1 MSIRTLL
8 HILFLVNILVL
19 PFPYMYYNDIH
30 YTGNGIFG
38 ALFNGFEKEYIYG
51 LTLYSYETLLAYFP
65 LVVLLFPYIKF
76 LSKSQRA
83 FKYIIV
89 SSSGFLIWNIILY
102 VALTAEPSFYN
113 GYDDVVPAY
122 GFWTQFLS
130 TLGLLVISIKYRS
143 SDPLS
148 NRNSRNNELLDDSI

>member
-8 HILFLVNILVL
+8 HFLFLVNIFVL
-19 PFPYMYYNDIH
+19 PFPYMFYNDIH

-38 ALFNGFEKEYIYG
+38 ALFNGFDKEYIYG

-65 LVVLLFPYIKF
+65 LTVLLYPYIKF
-76 LSKSQRA
+76 LRRSQRA

-89 SSSGFLIWNIILY
+89 CSSGLLVCNVILY
-102 VALTAEPSFYN
+102 AALTAEPSFYN

-122 GFWTQFLS
+122 GFWTQCLS
-130 TLGLLVISIKYRS
+130 ALGLLGISIRYRS
-143 SDPLS
+143 MDATS
-148 NRNSRNNELLDDSI
+148 NRRSINNELLDDSI